1 MPDSNG
7 ILAQD
12 GLIFY
17 PSSQLLFL
25 SSVHKCLIGIDTL
38 SKKQASQ
45 VAQTVKNLAAMPET
59 WVPSPFLED
68 PLEKGESTHCSIVAW
83 RIPWTEEPRG
93 LKSMGSQRVGDD

>member
-7 ILAQD
+7 FLAQD
-12 GLIFY
+12 CLIVY

-25 SSVHKCLIGIDTL
+25 SPVHKCLIGIDTL

-59 WVPSPFLED
+59 WVPSLDLED
-68 PLEKGESTHCSIVAW
+68 PLEKGERIHFIIVA
-83 RIPWTEEPRG
+83 
-93 LKSMGSQRVGDD
+93 